1 MSQNQ
6 HSRQT
11 SDPDDGA
18 LPKRAASSFSRRA
31 SRALVRCTAVAGVAA
46 LVVTGSSLVAFP
58 SSSEAATSRVAV
70 DFGTTTGDFRGG
82 ATGTLYGLGDDGS
95 PSPAVL
101 EGARVTN
108 TSQKPPQG
116 AQHPNGDALDVESD
130 FFAAGGQD
138 LYVYAQDMYPDWAYN
153 GGQRPGDSN
162 RDGEWD
168 YLPVLRQ
175 VVESIAT
182 NSEHPEKYVF
192 IPFNEP
198 DAGNWYPNWSTQK
211 AQFLAD
217 WSAAYVEIQKVY
229 AAHGLGKAKVG
240 GPGDASWH
248 ADRSRDLLAYA
259 KPKGQLPDVFIWHE
273 LGTQNLAT
281 FRSHHAEYRQIL
293 SELGIAPIPVNITEY
308 GMLRDMGVPG
318 QLVQWFSMF
327 EEQKVDAQTAY
338 WNYAGNL
345 SDNSARSNGAN
356 GGWWMF
362 KWYGDLAGSK
372 TVKVTPP
379 QANVADT
386 VQAIAARDDADGEA
400 TVLVGGGSSDIQLDL
415 SGLDSATF
423 GSTVD
428 VVVRAARLNGAEGL
442 SGQPPVVSST
452 RASLASGAATVTIP
466 NSDRYAAYEV
476 QITKP
481 LAQRPAVDTSLVS
494 AVEAETATLTNA
506 TAYAQDPSREWS
518 FMASGGRDVG
528 GFGQVG
534 SSATWNVTVPRD
546 GTYRLSVLAGANQ
559 APGQHA
565 LFVDG
570 TFSQLVKY
578 SADLSWTYR
587 GSTDVLVSLKAGT
600 HALSLRASR
609 DGQTRLPGSDVTLDR
624 FELRDATAGEPT
636 TYPATE
642 ARLASGAQLAWSQSV
657 AASNGGA
664 RLGGAATASFFV
676 AAADAGYHD
685 VAVRYTTSRASA
697 LSLSVG
703 DRAVPSGSVSSAGA
717 WTTTVRV
724 WLDQGVNE
732 IGVTS
737 ATGAIVTDV
746 TTTRGATQRAADG
759 DAGNSVRVEAE
770 SLARSGT
777 AAVRTIAPADG
788 SNGSA
793 DATGAVRALGY
804 VGNGAGNTATL
815 ARPSGFG
822 AGQYVLTLSAANAD
836 KSAAINYNPQVISR
850 FVDVTEAGG
859 GSTRVTARHNYSWN
873 SFWDYAQ
880 PLQFTTATGAL
891 TLGNAAAY
899 APDIDTV
906 TLSKLVVGTPS
917 TVAR

>member
-1 MSQNQ
+1 MSIYTW
-6 HSRQT
+6 S
-11 SDPDDGA
+11 PV
-18 LPKRAASSFSRRA
+18 RRA
-31 SRALVRCTAVAGVAA
+31 LLTCTAAAGVLA
-46 LVVTGSSLVAFP
+46 LGLTGTELVASP
-58 SSSEAATSRVAV
+58 QSASAATSRVAV
-70 DFGTTTGDFRGG
+70 DFGTPTGAFRGG

-101 EGARVTN
+101 EGARVTK

-116 AQHPNGDALDVESD
+116 AQHPNGDALDVEQD

-153 GGQRPGDSN
+153 RGQRPGDAN

-168 YLPVLRQ
+168 YLPILRQ

-182 NSEHPEKYVF
+182 NSEHPDKYVF

-198 DAGNWYPNWSTQK
+198 DAGNWYPDWANQK
-211 AQFLAD
+211 TQFLAD
-217 WSAAYVEIQKVY
+217 WSAAYIEIQKVY

-240 GPGDASWH
+240 GPGDSAWH
-248 ADRSRDLLAYA
+248 ADRSRDFLAYA
-259 KPKGQLPDVFIWHE
+259 KQKSQLPDVFIWHE

-281 FRSHHAEYRQIL
+281 FRSHNAEYRGFL
-293 SELGIAPIPVNITEY
+293 RELGIPDIPVNITEY

-318 QLVQWFSMF
+318 QLIQWFSMF

-362 KWYGDLAGSK
+362 KWYGDLAGSR

-400 TVLVGGGSSDIQLDL
+400 TVLVGGGSSDIALDL
-415 SGLDSATF
+415 AGLDATTF
-423 GSTVD
+423 GTAVD

-442 SGQPPVVSST
+442 SGQPPVVLST
-452 RASLASGAATVTIP
+452 RASLASGATTVTIP

-494 AVEAETATLTNA
+494 TVEAETAALQSASAFT
-506 TAYAQDPSREWS
+506 QDPAREWS

-528 GFGQVG
+528 GFNQAG

-546 GTYRLSVLAGANQ
+546 GTYRLSVLAGANK

-570 TFSQLVKY
+570 TYNTLVKY
-578 SADLSWTYR
+578 SADLSYIYR
-587 GSTDVLVSLKAGT
+587 GSADVLVQLTAGT
-600 HALSLRASR
+600 HSLSLRASR
-609 DGQTRLPGSDVTLDR
+609 DGQNKLPGSDITLDR
-624 FELRDATAGEPT
+624 FELRDATDGEAT

-642 ARLASGAQLAWSQSV
+642 ARLAGGGQLVWNQAR
-657 AASNGGA
+657 AAANGGA
-664 RLGGAATASFFV
+664 RLTGSASASFFV
-676 AAADAGYHD
+676 TAAESGYHD
-685 VAVRYTTSRASA
+685 VAVRYTTGGASG
-697 LSLSVG
+697 LGLTVG
-703 DRAVPSGSVSSAGA
+703 DRVVPAGSVSGAGA

-724 WLDQGVNE
+724 WLTQGVND
-732 IGVTS
+732 IGITS
-737 ATGAIVTDV
+737 STGAVVNDV
-746 TTTRGATQRAADG
+746 TTTRGATQRAADT
-759 DAGNSVRVEAE
+759 ASANAVRVEAE
-770 SLARSGT
+770 QLTRAGNT
-777 AAVRTIAPADG
+777 AIRPIPATSG

-793 DATGAVRALGY
+793 DAQGVVRVLGY
-804 VGNGAGNTATL
+804 LGAGAGNTASM
-815 ARPSGFG
+815 ARPSGLG
-822 AGQYVLTLSAANAD
+822 AGDYVLTFSAANAD
-836 KSAAINYNPQVISR
+836 KTPAINYNPQVISR
-850 FVDVTEAGG
+850 FVDVAETGG
-859 GSTRVTARHNYSWN
+859 AKARVIVRHNYSWD

-880 PLQFTTATGAL
+880 PITLTTQSGAL
-891 TLGNAAAY
+891 TFGNATAHT
-899 APDIDTV
+899 PDLDTV
-906 TLSKLVVGTPS
+906 TLAKQVVGTPR
-917 TVAR
+917 TTAR

>member
-1 MSQNQ
+1 MS
-6 HSRQT
+6 
-11 SDPDDGA
+11 
-18 LPKRAASSFSRRA
+18 LFSLTPARRA
-31 SRALVRCTAVAGVAA
+31 LLGCTAAVGAVAIA
-46 LVVTGSSLVAFP
+46 LSGSQLLVAP
-58 SSSEAATSRVAV
+58 TSAEAATSRVAV

-153 GGQRPGDSN
+153 GGQRPADANG
-162 RDGEWD
+162 DGEWD
-168 YLPVLRQ
+168 YLPILRQ
-175 VVESIAT
+175 VVESIAS
-182 NSEHPEKYVF
+182 NSAHPEKYVF

-211 AQFLAD
+211 TQFLAD
-217 WSAAYVEIQKVY
+217 WSAAYVEIQKIY
-229 AAHGLGKAKVG
+229 TAHGLGAAKVG
-240 GPGDASWH
+240 GPGDAGWH
-248 ADRSRDLLAYA
+248 ADRSRDFLAYA
-259 KPKGQLPDVFIWHE
+259 KQKRQLPDVFIWHE

-281 FRSHHAEYRQIL
+281 FRGHNAEYKRIL
-293 SELGIAPIPVNITEY
+293 ADLGIADIPVNITEY

-318 QLVQWFSMF
+318 QLIQWFSMF

-362 KWYGDLAGSK
+362 KWYGDLAGSE

-379 QANVADT
+379 QADAADT

-400 TVLVGGGSSDIQLDL
+400 TVLVGGGSSDVQLDL
-415 SGLDSATF
+415 TGLDSATF
-423 GSTVD
+423 GSSVD

-442 SGQPPVVSST
+442 SGQPPVIVST

-466 NSDRYAAYEV
+466 NNDRYAAYEV

-481 LAQRPAVDTSLVS
+481 LAQRPAVDTRLVS
-494 AVEAETATLTNA
+494 SVEAENATLANA
-506 TAYAQDPSREWS
+506 TAYTQDPAREWS

-528 GFGQVG
+528 SFNQVG
-534 SSATWNVTVPRD
+534 SSVTWNVTVPRD

-570 TFSQLVKY
+570 GFDQLVKY
-578 SADLSWTYR
+578 SADLSHTYR
-587 GSTDVLVSLKAGT
+587 GSTDVLVPLKAGT
-600 HALSLRASR
+600 HSLSLRASR
-609 DGQTRLPGSDVTLDR
+609 DGQTRLPGSDITLDR
-624 FELRDATAGEPT
+624 FELRDATDGEPT

-642 ARLASGAQLAWSQSV
+642 ARLTSGAQLVYGQTP
-657 AASNGGA
+657 AAGNGGA
-664 RLGGAATASFFV
+664 RLSGAAGASFFV
-676 AAADAGYHD
+676 AATESGYHD
-685 VAVRYTTSRASA
+685 VAVRYTTTRASA
-697 LSLSVG
+697 VGLTVG
-703 DRAVPSGSVSSAGA
+703 DKAIPAGSVSAAGA

-724 WLDQGVNE
+724 WLTQGVNE

-737 ATGAIVTDV
+737 STGAVVTDV
-746 TTTRGATQRAADG
+746 TSTRGAAQRTADT
-759 DAGNSVRVEAE
+759 AQGNAVKVQAE
-770 SLARSGT
+770 SLTRAGGT
-777 AAVRTIAPADG
+777 IVRTLPATTG

-793 DATGAVRALGY
+793 DAQGAVSVLGSL
-804 VGNGAGNTATL
+804 GNGAGNTATL
-815 ARPSGFG
+815 ARPAGLG
-822 AGQYVLTLSAANAD
+822 AGDYVLTLSAANAD
-836 KSAAINYNPQVISR
+836 KSASINYNPQVISR

-859 GSTRVTARHNYSWN
+859 TRERVTVRHNYAWT

-880 PLQFTTATGAL
+880 PLRLTTASGAI
-891 TLGNAAAY
+891 TLGNTTAW

-906 TLSKLVVGTPS
+906 TLAKQSVGTP
-917 TVAR
+917 TTTAR

>member
-1 MSQNQ
+1 MSIFTWFPA
-6 HSRQT
+6 RK
-11 SDPDDGA
+11 A
-18 LPKRAASSFSRRA
+18 LLS
-31 SRALVRCTAVAGVAA
+31 CTAAAGVLALGLTGTEFIAA
-46 LVVTGSSLVAFP
+46 PQSAS
-58 SSSEAATSRVAV
+58 AATSRVVV
-70 DFGTTTGDFRGG
+70 DFGTTTGSFRGG

-116 AQHPNGDALDVESD
+116 AQHPNGDALDVEQD

-153 GGQRPGDSN
+153 GGQRPGDAN

-168 YLPVLRQ
+168 YLPILRQ
-175 VVESIAT
+175 VVDSIAT
-182 NSEHPEKYVF
+182 NSEHPDKYVF

-211 AQFLAD
+211 TQFLAD
-217 WSAAYVEIQKVY
+217 WSAAYVEIQKIY

-240 GPGDASWH
+240 GPGDSAWH
-248 ADRSRDLLAYA
+248 ADRSRDFLVYA
-259 KPKGQLPDVFIWHE
+259 KEKSQLPDVFIWHE

-281 FRSHHAEYRQIL
+281 FRSHNAEYRGFL
-293 SELGIAPIPVNITEY
+293 RELGIPDIPVNITEY

-318 QLVQWFSMF
+318 QLIQWFSMF

-362 KWYGDLAGSK
+362 KWYGDLAGSR

-400 TVLVGGGSSDIQLDL
+400 TVLVGGGASDIALDL

-423 GSTVD
+423 GTSVD

-442 SGQPPVVSST
+442 SGQPPVVLSS
-452 RASLASGAATVTIP
+452 RISLASGAASVTIP

-481 LAQRPAVDTSLVS
+481 LAQRPVVDTSLVS
-494 AVEAETATLTNA
+494 SVEAESAALQSASAFT
-506 TAYAQDPSREWS
+506 QDPAREWS
-518 FMASGGRDVG
+518 FMASAGRDVG
-528 GFGQVG
+528 GFNQVG

-570 TFSQLVKY
+570 SFNQLVKY
-578 SADLSWTYR
+578 SADLSYTYR
-587 GSTDVLVSLKAGT
+587 GSTDVLVPLTAGT
-600 HALSLRASR
+600 HSLSLRASR
-609 DGQTRLPGSDVTLDR
+609 DGQNKLPGSDITLDR
-624 FELRDATAGEPT
+624 FELRDATNGEPT

-642 ARLASGAQLAWSQSV
+642 ARLASGAQLVWGQSRT
-657 AASNGGA
+657 ASNGGA
-664 RLGGAATASFFV
+664 RLTGSGTASFFV
-676 AAADAGYHD
+676 TAAESGYHD
-685 VAVRYTTSRASA
+685 VAVRYTTTGAS
-697 LSLSVG
+697 SLGVTVADRSVP
-703 DRAVPSGSVSSAGA
+703 AGSVTAAGA
-717 WTTTVRV
+717 WTTIVRV
-724 WLDQGVNE
+724 WLTQGVND
-732 IGVTS
+732 IGIS
-737 ATGAIVTDV
+737 SNTGAVVTDV
-746 TTTRGATQRAADG
+746 TTTRGSAQRAADT
-759 DAGNSVRVEAE
+759 ASGNAVRVEAE
-770 SLARSGT
+770 QLTRAGGT
-777 AAVRTIAPADG
+777 IVRTLPASSG

-793 DATGAVRALGY
+793 DAQGAVTVLGNL
-804 VGNGAGNTATL
+804 GAGAGNTATM
-815 ARPSGFG
+815 ARPAGLG
-822 AGQYVLTLSAANAD
+822 AGDYVLTLSASNAD
-836 KSAAINYNPQVISR
+836 KTPAINYNPQVISR

-859 GSTRVTARHNYSWN
+859 TQTRVTARHNYSWS

-880 PLQFTTATGAL
+880 PITLTTPSGAL
-891 TLGNAAAY
+891 TFGNATAW

-906 TLSKLVVGTPS
+906 TLAKRAVGTPTTTS
-917 TVAR
+917 R